1 MNMSELI
8 TAAAAIAGHLA
19 TPAFQTGGVSP
30 DKIQELA
37 RTAVQIAKELEKEA
51 RRSYTPS

>member
-1 MNMSELI
+1 MNMNELI
-8 TAAAAIAGHLA
+8 AVAAAIAGPLS
-19 TPAFQTGGVSP
+19 TRAFETGGVSL

-37 RTAVQIAKELEKEA
+37 QTAVQIAKEIEKEA

>member
-1 MNMSELI
+1 MNMNELI
-8 TAAAAIAGHLA
+8 GVAAAIAGPLS
-19 TPAFQTGGVSP
+19 TRAFETGGVSP

-37 RTAVQIAKELEKEA
+37 RTAVQIAKEIEKEA